1 VGGRR
6 SREAQLAG
14 SAPTALRSRRAIG
27 RGSGCATAGP
37 ACGSRPWRCAMPEAE
52 QPIEAALER
61 LEAIADQLEDPQLD
75 LDVAVK
81 LYEEGLRLYAECTK
95 RLDAA
100 DQKITKLA
108 DALAQQASRAARPPA

>member
-1 VGGRR
+1 MTD
-6 SREAQLAG
+6 
-14 SAPTALRSRRAIG
+14 P
-27 RGSGCATAGP
+27 
-37 ACGSRPWRCAMPEAE
+37 E